1 VIRTLVVDDDY
12 RVARLHATSVERVP
26 GFACVGEAHTAAE
39 AREAVTNLKPDLLL
53 LDLYLPDEDGLA
65 LMSSLGSADGS
76 PPDYI
81 VVTAARDIAAV
92 RTAMHLGAIYY
103 LVKPFGITQLRD
115 QLEAYRRWRDAVDL
129 GGEADQER
137 VDKLYGLLR
146 APATLAAARRGLS
159 PTMAKVLDA
168 ISHAPAAL
176 GASDV
181 AAQLGVSRPTAQRHL
196 AELLKRG
203 LIELDLAYGSAGRP
217 ENLYALRRPVS
228 NPTDRHSH

>member
-12 RVARLHATSVERVP
+12 RVAHLHAASVERVP

-39 AREAVTNLKPDLLL
+39 AREAITRLEPDLLL

-65 LMSSLGSADGS
+65 LMSSLGGSAEKRA
-76 PPDYI
+76 PDCI
-81 VVTAARDIAAV
+81 VVTAARDIDAV

-103 LVKPFGITQLRD
+103 LVKPFGFAQLRD
-115 QLEAYRRWRDAVDL
+115 QLQAYRRWREVVDL
-129 GGEADQER
+129 GGQADQDR
-137 VDKLYGLLR
+137 VDKLYSLLR
-146 APATLAAARRGLS
+146 APSTLAASRVGLS
-159 PTMAKVLDA
+159 PTMAKVLDT
-168 ISHAPAAL
+168 IRKTPAAL

-181 AAQLGVSRPTAQRHL
+181 AAQLGVSRATAQRHL

-217 ENLYALRRPVS
+217 ENLYHIAKFDSLS
-228 NPTDRHSH
+228 N

>member
-12 RVARLHATSVERVP
+12 RVAHLHAASVERVP

-39 AREAVTNLKPDLLL
+39 AREAITRLEPDLLL

-65 LMSSLGSADGS
+65 LMSSLGSAEKRA
-76 PPDYI
+76 PDCI
-81 VVTAARDIAAV
+81 VVTAARDIDAV

-103 LVKPFGITQLRD
+103 LVKPFGFAQLRD
-115 QLEAYRRWRDAVDL
+115 QLQAYRRWREVVDL
-129 GGEADQER
+129 GGQADQDR
-137 VDKLYGLLR
+137 VDKLYSLLR
-146 APATLAAARRGLS
+146 APSTLAASRVGLS
-159 PTMAKVLDA
+159 PTMAKVLDT
-168 ISHAPAAL
+168 IRKTPAAL

-181 AAQLGVSRPTAQRHL
+181 AAQLGVSRATAQRHL

-217 ENLYALRRPVS
+217 ENLYHLAKFDSLS
-228 NPTDRHSH
+228 N

>member
-12 RVARLHATSVERVP
+12 RVAHLHAASVERVA

-39 AREAVTNLKPDLLL
+39 AREAIARLQPDLLL

-65 LMSSLGSADGS
+65 LMSSLGSAEKRA
-76 PPDYI
+76 PDCI
-81 VVTAARDIAAV
+81 VVTAARDIDAV

-103 LVKPFGITQLRD
+103 LVKPFGFAQLRD
-115 QLEAYRRWRDAVDL
+115 QLQAYRRWREVVDL
-129 GGEADQER
+129 GGQADQDR
-137 VDKLYGLLR
+137 VDKLYSLLR
-146 APATLAAARRGLS
+146 APSTLAASRVGLS
-159 PTMAKVLDA
+159 PTMAKVLDT
-168 ISHAPAAL
+168 IRNTPAPL

-181 AAQLGVSRPTAQRHL
+181 AAQLGVSRATAQRHL

-217 ENLYALRRPVS
+217 ENLYHIAKFNSLS
-228 NPTDRHSH
+228 N

>member
-12 RVARLHATSVERVP
+12 RVAHLHAASVERVP

-39 AREAVTNLKPDLLL
+39 AREAITRLEPDLLL

-65 LMSSLGSADGS
+65 LMSSLGSAEKRA
-76 PPDYI
+76 PDCI
-81 VVTAARDIAAV
+81 VVTAARDIDAV

-103 LVKPFGITQLRD
+103 LVKPFGFAQLRD
-115 QLEAYRRWRDAVDL
+115 QLQAYRRWREVVDL
-129 GGEADQER
+129 GGQADQDR
-137 VDKLYGLLR
+137 VDKLYSLLR
-146 APATLAAARRGLS
+146 APSTLAASRVGLS
-159 PTMAKVLDA
+159 PTMAKVLDT
-168 ISHAPAAL
+168 IRKTPAAL

-181 AAQLGVSRPTAQRHL
+181 AAQLGVSRATAQRHL

-217 ENLYALRRPVS
+217 ENLYHIAKFDSLS
-228 NPTDRHSH
+228 N

>member
-12 RVARLHATSVERVP
+12 RVAHLHAASVERVP

-39 AREAVTNLKPDLLL
+39 AREAISRLEPDLLL

-65 LMSSLGSADGS
+65 LMSSLGSAEKRA
-76 PPDYI
+76 PDCI
-81 VVTAARDIAAV
+81 VVTAARDIDAV

-103 LVKPFGITQLRD
+103 LVKPFGFAQLRD
-115 QLEAYRRWRDAVDL
+115 QLQAYRRWREVVDL
-129 GGEADQER
+129 GGQADQDR
-137 VDKLYGLLR
+137 VDKLYSLLR
-146 APATLAAARRGLS
+146 APSTLAASRVGLS
-159 PTMAKVLDA
+159 PTMAKVLDT
-168 ISHAPAAL
+168 IRKTPAAL

-181 AAQLGVSRPTAQRHL
+181 AAQLGVSRATAQRHL

-217 ENLYALRRPVS
+217 ENLYHIAKFDSLS
-228 NPTDRHSH
+228 N